1 MTLLSK
7 KSIYDH
13 LQVREIFLIS
23 CVSVTRNLVN
33 SVTLKQIIFRDF
45 SYLEESLVIVDLAL
59 DEAVEDV
66 EKVLA
71 LEAELAPRLGKV
83 PPPEI
88 D

>member
-1 MTLLSK
+1 
-7 KSIYDH
+7 
-13 LQVREIFLIS
+13 
-23 CVSVTRNLVN
+23 VN

>member
-1 MTLLSK
+1 
-7 KSIYDH
+7 
-13 LQVREIFLIS
+13 
-23 CVSVTRNLVN
+23 
-33 SVTLKQIIFRDF
+33 
-45 SYLEESLVIVDLAL
+45 LVIVDLAL

-66 EKVLA
+66 EKVRA

>member
-1 MTLLSK
+1 
-7 KSIYDH
+7 
-13 LQVREIFLIS
+13 
-23 CVSVTRNLVN
+23 
-33 SVTLKQIIFRDF
+33 
-45 SYLEESLVIVDLAL
+45 LVIVDLAL

-83 PPPEI
+83 PLPEI